1 MCYRYV
7 VKMSLRGW
15 LKSIIIFPLDFLYL
29 CAILSQTMWRHTG
42 CVKRAQG
49 HSSTVEYRSPKP
61 RMRVRFLLPLPDSK
75 SDVFVFLDF
84 GSAIFIVVVKLR
96 NYRQFFMKKILDF
109 FKSVRS
115 EWFKIVWPSRDSVI
129 RATIMILV
137 FSGLAALFFFVVD
150 SILNAI
156 VGWVF

>member
-1 MCYRYV
+1 
-7 VKMSLRGW
+7 
-15 LKSIIIFPLDFLYL
+15 
-29 CAILSQTMWRHTG
+29 
-42 CVKRAQG
+42 
-49 HSSTVEYRSPKP
+49 
-61 RMRVRFLLPLPDSK
+61 
-75 SDVFVFLDF
+75 
-84 GSAIFIVVVKLR
+84 
-96 NYRQFFMKKILDF
+96 MKKILDF

-115 EWFKIVWPSRDSVI
+115 EWFKIVVPSRDSVI